1 MYTEYRKEIPEN
13 LLFHAGEM
21 QYTSGKM
28 QNIF

>member
-13 LLFHAGEM
+13 LLLFAGEM
-21 QYTSGKM
+21 QYISGKM